1 MTPEA
6 FSVIAA
12 CSIMGFAG
20 REETGANYYSFMLS
34 KVAPGSFVRG

>member
-12 CSIMGFAG
+12 CSTMEFAG
-20 REETGANYYSFMLS
+20 REETGANYYSFRLS
-34 KVAPGSFVRG
+34 KAAPGGFVRG